1 MSVDEFDPAIERE
14 YRVLPSMSD
23 SSLFQ
28 ADMEMR
34 IHKRSLRR
42 RLFIGLAGLVG
53 LFFFIRE
60 IIGLRFIFALQD
72 KPEAELVRRQV
83 GEVMGMLRQT
93 ATNLGL
99 DDVGLGALDGPQL
112 LILISIAL
120 TALLA
125 GAAIRLSQ
133 SL

>member
-14 YRVLPSMSD
+14 YRVPVSLPD

-28 ADMEMR
+28 AEMEVR

-42 RLFIGLAGLVG
+42 RVFIGLAGLIGFVFFVRQIVG
-53 LFFFIRE
+53 LHFRLAHRE
-60 IIGLRFIFALQD
+60 L
-72 KPEAELVRRQV
+72 PEAEIARRQV
-83 GEVMGMLRQT
+83 GEAINVLRQT

-99 DDVGLGALDGPQL
+99 DNVGLGALDGPLL

-125 GAAIRLSQ
+125 GTAVRLSQ